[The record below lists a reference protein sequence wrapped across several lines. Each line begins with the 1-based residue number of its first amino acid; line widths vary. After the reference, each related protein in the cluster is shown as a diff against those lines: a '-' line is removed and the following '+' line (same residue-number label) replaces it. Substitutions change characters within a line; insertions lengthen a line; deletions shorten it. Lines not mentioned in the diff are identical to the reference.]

1 MSKLLAVDLD
11 GTLFYP
17 KKFKRC
23 ISKKNVKFLQNWIDA
38 GNRVVLISS
47 RGQKFVEAL
56 KEEIQRPFD
65 ILAGTGAQ
73 VVADGKLV
81 RDISLQ
87 KEELKEV
94 LNYINNEYHPLAF
107 MASGKEGGQIIK
119 TCNKVSRLVLF
130 FYKIWWFFQGKA
142 REKTIIDDKAY
153 EDFIENGEVSKVMVF
168 YGLKKNKAKISKEIN
183 KDLRDKYNEIEFS
196 WTAQV
201 NELTPNG
208 CNKSSGLQFYC
219 ELMNIDKSDVY
230 VVGDSGNDISMFN
243 DFHEHSYCMKH
254 SYPSVKKYASHIISR
269 VYKLDKLVLKGE
281 LNNETN

>member
-17 KKFKRC
+17 KKMTRC
-23 ISKKNVKFLQNWIDA
+23 ISKKNVKFLQHWIDA

-47 RGQKFVEAL
+47 RSYAFVSKL
-56 KEEIQRPFD
+56 QDEIGRNVDFMS
-65 ILAGTGAQ
+65 GTSSQ
-73 VVADGKLV
+73 IVADGKLV
-81 RDISLQ
+81 KDICIP
-87 KEELKEV
+87 KEHLKEV
-94 LNYINNEYHPLAF
+94 LNNIEEKYQPLAF

-119 TCNKVSRLVLF
+119 SLQKVNKFLLVW
-130 FYKIWWFFQGKA
+130 YKFWWIFQFKY
-142 REKTIIDDKAY
+142 REPIVIDNNAFD
-153 EDFIENGEVSKVMVF
+153 DFVENKEVSKVMIF
-168 YGLKKNKAKISKEIN
+168 YGLRKNKAKISKEIN

-201 NELTPNG
+201 NELTPLD
-208 CNKSSGLQFYC
+208 CNKSSGLKEYC
-219 ELMNIDKSDVY
+219 RLMNIDKSDVY

-281 LNNETN
+281 LQNETN